1 MCHTCLQEVPA
12 AVVVRDGLALLEKT
26 CPEHGITA
34 EVLSRCPS
42 YWKAVDDFYFAV
54 NSEVYPQRDY
64 LVRMTETCN
73 LDCPICLAKANTE
86 DTPDLDL
93 TGLEKLL
100 SEKRRIKVDLMAAE
114 PTIRKDLEDWVR
126 KVKAN
131 GHICAL
137 HTNGIRLSNLEFA
150 RRMKEAGVDEVFL
163 QFDGFD
169 DEAHKVLRGRPL
181 LDIRMKALQNLREV
195 GLATS
200 LIVVIAKGL
209 NDRAVGEVF
218 HFAMKPE
225 NDHIREVFYLGLRI
239 LGSARDAIKTKG
251 SKLAEMSLMPDE
263 TLQMLTEQVPG
274 VRRDDVQVFNKLYFA
289 LLSSFRVK
297 KCLYVQHY
305 LVARDGKGGFT
316 GFGDLVDMK
325 RLDRAANRYARQFP
339 KNAALAR
346 GRFLS
351 SLGVHTLTPGMVPLL
366 SDMLRMQL
374 LLRVGMNLGEVP
386 RRLVILGFITA
397 CDPQNF
403 DSQVAL
409 NCGKGEL
416 SVDGGFV
423 DSGAVANVRRE
434 GRFDTTDRRPGKR
447 RES

>member
-1 MCHTCLQEVPA
+1 MCHTCLHEVPA
-12 AVVVRDGLALLEKT
+12 RVVIRGGEARLEKE
-26 CPEHGITA
+26 CPEHGISF
-34 EVLSRCPS
+34 EVLSRSPD
-42 YWKAVDDFYFAV
+42 YWRELDNYYFAV
-54 NSEVYPQRDY
+54 NSEDYAQRDY

-93 TGLEKLL
+93 SGLERLL

-114 PTIRKDLEDWVR
+114 PTVRKDLEDWVR
-126 KVKAN
+126 KVKAK
-131 GHICAL
+131 GHLCAL
-137 HTNGIRLSNLEFA
+137 HTNGIRLADLDFA
-150 RRMKEAGVDEVFL
+150 RRIKAAGVDEVFL

-181 LDIRMKALQNLREV
+181 LEIRSRALANLREV

-200 LIVVIAKGL
+200 LIVVIARGL
-209 NDRAVGEVF
+209 NERAVGEVF

-225 NDHIREVFYLGLRI
+225 HDHIREVFYLGLRV
-239 LGSARDAIKTKG
+239 LGSARDAIRTKG
-251 SKLAEMSLMPDE
+251 SSLAEMALMPDE
-263 TLQMLTEQVPG
+263 TLQMLVEQVPG
-274 VRRDDVQVFNKLYFA
+274 VRREDVKVFNKLYFA
-289 LLSSFRVK
+289 LLSAFKVK

-305 LVARDGKGGFT
+305 LVARDGKGGFRA
-316 GFGDLVDMK
+316 FSDLVDMVA
-325 RLDRAANRYARQFP
+325 LERAADRYARLLP
-339 KNAALAR
+339 RHPHLAR
-346 GRFLS
+346 AGFLA
-351 SLGVHTLTPGMVPLL
+351 SLSLRSLTRGMVPLL
-366 SDMLRMQL
+366 SDMARMQL
-374 LLRVGMNLGEVP
+374 LLRVGMNLDEVP

-403 DSQVAL
+403 DAAVAV

-434 GRFDTTDRRPGKR
+434 ARFDQTDRRPGR
-447 RES
+447 R